1 MVSIEGLMDFF
12 QLTNRLEISIG
23 GITNLEVCRLLCLA
37 PAVHEQLAN
46 ARYLHQDLLSSW

>member
-1 MVSIEGLMDFF
+1 MDFL
-12 QLTNRLEISIG
+12 QLTNRLKISIE